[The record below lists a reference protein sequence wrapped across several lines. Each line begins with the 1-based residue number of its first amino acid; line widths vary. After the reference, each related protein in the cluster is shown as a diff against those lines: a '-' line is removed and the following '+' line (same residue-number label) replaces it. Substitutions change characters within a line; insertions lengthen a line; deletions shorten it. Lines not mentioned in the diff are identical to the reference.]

1 MKPGSMLALLAL
13 VALIVLVA
21 LAPLLQTL
29 CASRP
34 VYWSVLSQL
43 QTHWFEALR
52 PPLLAERRVVYC
64 SGPLFNLSE
73 IIYALGWQGLLPPG
87 GSLETIN
94 GLDAAQLAAVAAVAK
109 VQGLPPYGLC
119 GELARRGFEAY
130 CPARDGFTLAVIL
143 ASISSS
149 TLPDAE
155 KQRLSGYMSK
165 AIYAIDA
172 FCLGGLC
179 NCGLL
184 NANGLQI
191 DDGSATEVGMM
202 GMRGMPLV
210 IYRDQATAQLGP
222 KVLNPM
228 PIGNASA
235 ALAPTGYD
243 TVQAAVEALS
253 RKVDGVLHAEPT
265 WVGAATYARDVPP
278 PPLYIYWQTVGE
290 AVFSVKFRRKRL
302 TVDAQGRL
310 DAAASYTPF
319 FYANYVTEPT
329 PENILRVA
337 QAVAAAI
344 VAVEQRFAPL
354 IAVYP
359 EAARPP
365 DGAAGYGR

>member
-1 MKPGSMLALLAL
+1 MKPGSMLALFAL
-13 VALIVLVA
+13 VALVALVA
-21 LAPLLQTL
+21 LATLRTL
-29 CASRP
+29 CAPCPAS
-34 VYWSVLSQL
+34 WSVLSQL
-43 QTHWFEALR
+43 QMHWFEALR

-94 GLDAAQLAAVAAVAK
+94 GLDAAQLEAVAAVAK
-109 VQGLPPYGLC
+109 AQGLPPYGLC

-143 ASISSS
+143 ASISGSA
-149 TLPDAE
+149 LPDAE
-155 KQRLSGYMSK
+155 KQRLSAYMSK

-235 ALAPTGYD
+235 ALTPTGYD
-243 TVQAAVEALS
+243 TVQEAVEALG
-253 RKVDGVLHAEPT
+253 RKVDGVLHAAPS

-290 AVFSVKFRRKRL
+290 AVFSVKFRHKRL

-319 FYANYVTEPT
+319 FFANYVTEPT

-354 IAVYP
+354 IALYP
-359 EAARPP
+359 EAVRPT
-365 DGAAGYGR
+365 DGATGYGR